1 MVDKRSKMIY
11 LLAITTINSL
21 SWRQTEREGAIEI
34 NE

>member
-1 MVDKRSKMIY
+1 MVSKQSKMIY
-11 LLAITTINSL
+11 LLAIITINSL

>member
-1 MVDKRSKMIY
+1 MTYKLSKMIY